1 MAEALTNPTRV
12 VVIDDSEDI
21 RAVLQLALARDP
33 GFEVVAEA
41 ADGRAGAEAVTA
53 HQPDLV
59 LLDISMPEM
68 DGLQVLP
75 LIRQASPT
83 SVVVMLT
90 GLSEEV
96 AAASAVENGAHGFIR
111 KGGSIPELLSHIHGV
126 LDVRAAR
133 RERTRED

>member
-1 MAEALTNPTRV
+1 MAEAQTSPTRV

-41 ADGRAGAEAVTA
+41 ADGRAGAEAVTT

-75 LIRQASPT
+75 LIRQTSPA

-111 KGGSIPELLSHIHGV
+111 KGGSIPELLSHIHEV

>member
-1 MAEALTNPTRV
+1 MAEAQTNPTRV

-75 LIRQASPT
+75 LIRQASPA

-96 AAASAVENGAHGFIR
+96 AAASAVE
-111 KGGSIPELLSHIHGV
+111 
-126 LDVRAAR
+126 
-133 RERTRED
+133 